1 MLSPFLGFTERDII
15 GVYAVAAATAS
26 GVVVSQDATDTSPL
40 SPTPYGNQFGHVVAA
55 SITTSPAGQRELG
68 FLLQPVTTSGPTLL
82 SILAQVYDES
92 IPAGAVAA
100 VLFAKTGCQVA
111 TDQYLAS
118 GTGKIAFDGSVALG
132 TACGINAGLYRVT
145 QAGDANRALF
155 MGAVNQR
162 GSEIA
167 VFQIN

>member
-15 GVYAVAAATAS
+15 GVYAVNSATAS
-26 GVVVSQDATDTSPL
+26 GVIVSLDATNSAPL
-40 SPTPYGNQFGHVVAA
+40 NPTPYGNQFGDVVAA

-68 FLLQPVTTSGPTLL
+68 FLLQPVTTNGPSLL

-100 VLFAKTGCQVA
+100 VLFAKTGNQVA
-111 TDQYLAS
+111 TDQYVAS
-118 GTGKIAFDGSVALG
+118 GTGAISFSGSTALN
-132 TACGINAGLYRVT
+132 TPCGIASGLYRVA
-145 QAGDANRALF
+145 QAGDVNRALF

-162 GSEIA
+162 GSELA